1 MLAARNKIHC
11 AICGSI
17 SNRTTDV
24 DDTVLC
30 KHCFDM
36 MLKNGFLFDYDADTV
51 WHYGPSG
58 VLSLNRLEDRRAA
71 INDVLEIVELLK

>member
-1 MLAARNKIHC
+1 MSIARDKIHC

-30 KHCFDM
+30 KSCFDM
-36 MLKNGFLFDYDADTV
+36 MLENGLLFEYEADTD
-51 WHYGPSG
+51 WHYGPIRT
-58 VLSLNRLEDRRAA
+58 LYLDRIEDRQAV

>member
-1 MLAARNKIHC
+1 MPIARNKIHC

-17 SNRTTDV
+17 SNRTIDV

-30 KHCFDM
+30 EHCFDM
-36 MLKNGFLFDYDADTV
+36 MLKNGFLFEYEADTD
-51 WHYGPSG
+51 WHYG
-58 VLSLNRLEDRRAA
+58 LSRTLELDRLEDRQAV

>member
-1 MLAARNKIHC
+1 MVKNKIHC

-17 SNRTTDV
+17 SNRTTEV

-36 MLKNGFLFDYDADTV
+36 MLENGLLFDYDADTV
-51 WHYGPSG
+51 WHYGPSET
-58 VLSLNRLEDRRAA
+58 LSLDKSEDKLAA
-71 INDVLEIVELLK
+71 INDVLEIVELLR

>member
-1 MLAARNKIHC
+1 MPITGDKIHC

-30 KHCFDM
+30 KRCFDM
-36 MLKNGFLFDYDADTV
+36 MLRNGLLFEYEADTD
-51 WHYGPSG
+51 WHYG
-58 VLSLNRLEDRRAA
+58 LSRTLDLDRLEDRQAV

>member
-1 MLAARNKIHC
+1 MPIARDKIHC

-30 KHCFDM
+30 ESCFDM
-36 MLKNGFLFDYDADTV
+36 MLRNGLLFEYEADTD
-51 WHYGPSG
+51 WHYGPYRT
-58 VLSLNRLEDRRAA
+58 LDLDRLEDRQAV
-71 INDVLEIVELLK
+71 IDDVLEIVELLK

>member
-1 MLAARNKIHC
+1 MLIARDKIHC

-30 KHCFDM
+30 ERCFNM
-36 MLKNGFLFDYDADTV
+36 MLASGLLFEYEADTD
-51 WHYGPSG
+51 WHYGPSRT
-58 VLSLNRLEDRRAA
+58 LDLDRPEDRQAV
-71 INDVLEIVELLK
+71 INDVLDIVELLK

>member
-1 MLAARNKIHC
+1 MSIARDKIHC

-17 SNRTTDV
+17 SNRTIEV

-30 KHCFDM
+30 EHCFDM
-36 MLKNGFLFDYDADTV
+36 MLRSGLLFEYDADTA
-51 WHYGPSG
+51 WHYG
-58 VLSLNRLEDRRAA
+58 LTRTLHLDRIEDRQAV

>member
-1 MLAARNKIHC
+1 MRIARDKIHC

-30 KHCFDM
+30 EHCFKM
-36 MLKNGFLFDYDADTV
+36 MLKSGLLFEYDTDTS
-51 WHYGPSG
+51 WHYGLTRTLELDRP
-58 VLSLNRLEDRRAA
+58 EDRQAA

>member
-1 MLAARNKIHC
+1 MPIARNKIHC

-30 KHCFDM
+30 KRCFDM
-36 MLKNGFLFDYDADTV
+36 MLRNGLLFEYDADTA
-51 WHYGPSG
+51 WHSGPPG
-58 VLSLNRLEDRRAA
+58 IFSLNRLEDRRAA
-71 INDVLEIVELLK
+71 INGVLEIVELLK

>member
-1 MLAARNKIHC
+1 MSIARDKIHC

-17 SNRTTDV
+17 SDKAIEV

-30 KHCFDM
+30 EHCFDM
-36 MLKNGFLFDYDADTV
+36 MLRSGLLFEYDADTA
-51 WHYGPSG
+51 WHYG
-58 VLSLNRLEDRRAA
+58 LTRTLYLDRIEDRQAV

>member
-1 MLAARNKIHC
+1 MFIARDKIHC

-17 SNRTTDV
+17 SNRTIDV

-36 MLKNGFLFDYDADTV
+36 MLENGLLFEYESDTD
-51 WHYGPSG
+51 WHYG
-58 VLSLNRLEDRRAA
+58 LTRTLYLDRLEDRQAV
-71 INDVLEIVELLK
+71 IDDVLEIVELLK

>member
-1 MLAARNKIHC
+1 MVKDKIHC

-17 SNRTTDV
+17 SNRTTEV

-36 MLKNGFLFDYDADTV
+36 MLKNGLLFDYDADTV
-51 WHYGPSG
+51 WHYGPSET
-58 VLSLNRLEDRRAA
+58 LSLDKSEDKLAA
-71 INDVLEIVELLK
+71 INDVLEIVELLR

>member
-1 MLAARNKIHC
+1 MSITRDKIHC

-30 KHCFDM
+30 KRCFDM
-36 MLKNGFLFDYDADTV
+36 MLKNRLLFEYEADTD
-51 WHYGPSG
+51 WHYGPSRT
-58 VLSLNRLEDRRAA
+58 LDLERLEDKQAV

>member
-1 MLAARNKIHC
+1 MCIARDKIHC

-30 KHCFDM
+30 EHCFDM
-36 MLKNGFLFDYDADTV
+36 MLRNGLLFEYGADTD
-51 WHYGPSG
+51 WHYCPSRT
-58 VLSLNRLEDRRAA
+58 LDLYRLEDRQAV
-71 INDVLEIVELLK
+71 INDVLEIVKLLK

>member
-1 MLAARNKIHC
+1 MLIARDKIHC

-17 SNRTTDV
+17 SNRTTEV

-30 KHCFDM
+30 EHCFDM
-36 MLKNGFLFDYDADTV
+36 MLTNGLLFEYEADTD
-51 WHYGPSG
+51 WHYG
-58 VLSLNRLEDRRAA
+58 LSKTLDLDRLEDRQAV

>member
-1 MLAARNKIHC
+1 MSMARDKIHC

-17 SNRTTDV
+17 SNRTTEV

-36 MLKNGFLFDYDADTV
+36 MLTSGLLFEYDADTA
-51 WHYGPSG
+51 WHYGPPG
-58 VLSLNRLEDRRAA
+58 ILSLNRLEDRQAA
-71 INDVLEIVELLK
+71 VNDVLEIVELLK

>member
-1 MLAARNKIHC
+1 MSIARDKIHC

-17 SNRTTDV
+17 SNRTTEV

-36 MLKNGFLFDYDADTV
+36 MLTSGLLFEYEADTD
-51 WHYGPSG
+51 WHYG
-58 VLSLNRLEDRRAA
+58 LSRTLDLDRPEDRQAV

>member
-1 MLAARNKIHC
+1 MSIARDKIHC

-17 SNRTTDV
+17 SDKAIEV

-30 KHCFDM
+30 EHCFDM
-36 MLKNGFLFDYDADTV
+36 MLRSELLFEYDADTA
-51 WHYGPSG
+51 WHYG
-58 VLSLNRLEDRRAA
+58 LTRTLYLDRIEDRQAV